1 MAFAVLIAMLIGIGQ
16 SGLRRMKEIDENLKE
31 ITGKRSEKRDLAQE
45 ALTFSNRNSRITMEI
60 FLEPDKT
67 HVAALLAT
75 RANDTRRIS
84 ELIAEIANRCD
95 PGKEKQLLATV
106 QEARRAYVDS
116 YLRALHLLAD

>member
-75 RANDTRRIS
+75 RANDT
-84 ELIAEIANRCD
+84 
-95 PGKEKQLLATV
+95 
-106 QEARRAYVDS
+106 
-116 YLRALHLLAD
+116 